1 MSDTQVMVVTAV
13 ALGTLLGMAI
23 TVEAVIVLTHDVAAQ
38 LKREHHNR
46 WRGTVALHL
55 IKGDI

>member
-1 MSDTQVMVVTAV
+1 MSDTKVMVVTAV
-13 ALGTLLGMAI
+13 ALGMLLGMVV

-38 LKREHHNR
+38 IRREHHNQ